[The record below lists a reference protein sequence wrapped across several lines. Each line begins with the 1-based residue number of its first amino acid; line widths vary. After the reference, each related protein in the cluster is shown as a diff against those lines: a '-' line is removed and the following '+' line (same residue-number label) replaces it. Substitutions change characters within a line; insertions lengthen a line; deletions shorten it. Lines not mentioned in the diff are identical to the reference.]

1 MPNWNE
7 ALNDVKARGSTY
19 DVARR
24 EYLDKL
30 HQTTGRNV
38 IVYYSGWLQKRGL
51 EGVEVNDED
60 KNGFMTTV
68 NHLDRKKGLDL
79 LLHTPGGDTAA
90 TESLVDYLRAI
101 FGKDIRAIIPQLAL
115 SAGTMIA
122 CACREIIMGKQSSL
136 GPVDPQFAGIP
147 AHGVIEEFKRACEE
161 VKKDPARIPIWQPI
175 IANYRPTFI
184 GECEKSIRWAEQL
197 VREWL
202 KSNMFHEEPKANE
215 KIENVWHELGDHALT
230 LSHARH
236 LSLQKCRD
244 IGLTVVA
251 LEDNQNLQDA
261 VLSVHHA
268 CMLTLSATPAFKII
282 ENHRGVAF
290 IKVVQQVLVQG

>member
-1 MPNWNE
+1 
-7 ALNDVKARGSTY
+7 
-19 DVARR
+19 
-24 EYLDKL
+24 
-30 HQTTGRNV
+30 
-38 IVYYSGWLQKRGL
+38 
-51 EGVEVNDED
+51 
-60 KNGFMTTV
+60 
-68 NHLDRKKGLDL
+68 
-79 LLHTPGGDTAA
+79 
-90 TESLVDYLRAI
+90 
-101 FGKDIRAIIPQLAL
+101 
-115 SAGTMIA
+115 MIA